1 MNAKTREQIAEI
13 KELES
18 RIIEFQ
24 KDQKEVVIES
34 FRNLLSKIIKIDG
47 AKPTIVEHNV
57 DNPEEFK
64 EGKVTNESKLAF
76 VMKEDRVYSVDLLT
90 KQQCEIEKLEQTYM
104 AKLLPISNKSLL
116 VVGGQTT
123 QKLGKQTQIKNDV
136 TELHWIDLAAQWRQA
151 PKSNMNV

>member
-1 MNAKTREQIAEI
+1 M
-13 KELES
+13 
-18 RIIEFQ
+18 
-24 KDQKEVVIES
+24 
-34 FRNLLSKIIKIDG
+34 LSKIIKIDG

-116 VVGGQTT
+116 VVGEQTT
-123 QKLGKQTQIKNDV
+123 
-136 TELHWIDLAAQWRQA
+136 
-151 PKSNMNV
+151 